1 MIVRAAKRSDI
12 PAIVA
17 LNAEVHDI
25 HLQLFPDIFKPTEPA
40 AMAERYSEWLSVDG
54 QAILVVE
61 DDGVVL
67 AYLTLRKQERPG
79 HILVQERKCVYIDEA
94 CVTEKR
100 RGQGLFGALLAEA
113 KQVARQ
119 WGMSRLEL
127 DVWSENT
134 AAKRAFRQCGFQT
147 YNEKMKLILD
157 E

>member
-1 MIVRAAKRSDI
+1 MNVRVAKWADI

-40 AMAERYSEWLSVDG
+40 AMAERYAEWLSVDG

-67 AYLTLRKQERPG
+67 AYLTLRKQERPA

-113 KQVARQ
+113 KQIARQ

-134 AAKRAFRQCGFQT
+134 AAKRAFSQSGFQT